1 MSKAIEVLEHAE
13 VVLMK
18 KLRGLQDGK
27 PKWACADELMDVK
40 HAISLLKQFDK
51 AELVAQIETDA
62 YLQEALTLNPPIAQA

>member
-18 KLRGLQDGK
+18 KLRGLRDGK
-27 PKWACADELMDVK
+27 PKWACADELMEVE

-51 AELVAQIETDA
+51 AVVEAQVSEDV

>member
-18 KLRGLQDGK
+18 KLRGLRDGK
-27 PKWACADELMDVK
+27 PKWACADELMEVK
-40 HAISLLKQFDK
+40 RAISVLKQFDK
-51 AELVAQIETDA
+51 GIAEAQLSEDA

>member
-18 KLRGLQDGK
+18 KLRGLRDGK
-27 PKWACADELMDVK
+27 PKWACADELLDVR
-40 HAISLLKQFDK
+40 HAISILKQLDRAV
-51 AELVAQIETDA
+51 AEAQLSEDV